1 MRGEMQRDDVS
12 VDFEKAMGELEE
24 TVSRLES
31 GDLTLEESLEAF
43 EKGMSLVRMCRKK
56 LDEAE
61 TRIAKLVET
70 KGGELVTEP
79 FRIEDEGG

>member
-1 MRGEMQRDDVS
+1 MLVQEEHVKI
-12 VDFEKAMGELEE
+12 DFEKAMEELEE
-24 TVSRLES
+24 TVSRLEA
-31 GDLTLEESLEAF
+31 GELTLEESLEAF

-61 TRIAKLVET
+61 TKIAKLVET

-79 FRIEDEGG
+79 FRLEEDVG

>member
-1 MRGEMQRDDVS
+1 MQGDDVNI
-12 VDFEKAMGELEE
+12 DFEKAMGALEE
-24 TVSRLES
+24 TVSRLEA
-31 GDLTLEESLEAF
+31 GELTLEESLEAF
-43 EKGMSLVRMCRKK
+43 ERGMSLVRMCRKK

-79 FRIEDEGG
+79 FRIEDDGG

>member
-1 MRGEMQRDDVS
+1 MS

>member
-1 MRGEMQRDDVS
+1 MLMQGEDVKI
-12 VDFEKAMGELEE
+12 DFEKAMEELEE
-24 TVSRLES
+24 TVSRLEA
-31 GDLTLEESLEAF
+31 GELTLEESLEAF

-61 TRIAKLVET
+61 TKIAKLVET

-79 FRIEDEGG
+79 FRLEEDVG

>member
-1 MRGEMQRDDVS
+1 MGDEGTKI
-12 VDFEKAMGELEE
+12 DFEKAMEELEE
-24 TVSRLES
+24 TVSRLE
-31 GDLTLEESLEAF
+31 GGELTLEESLEAF
-43 EKGMSLVRMCRKK
+43 EKGMSLVKMCRKK

-79 FRIEDEGG
+79 FRLEEDAG